1 MPRLARKWGQWFAL
15 VRDLQTG
22 ACLFRR
28 RQGDPSLLSPM
39 SVFGRE
45 IIHKTRVSVN
55 RKVTFGDLWLMLGL
69 GSFYSLDV
77 DSETMGKRRA
87 IAAIEPIKS
96 DTGFVADS
104 LGSFDG
110 YWSSSGFIL
119 AISVLFQICA
129 PREFSLINSESL
141 ACVARSHRD
150 ILGCP
155 NVTTPFL
162 SEASS

>member
-55 RKVTFGDLWLMLGL
+55 RKVTVRDLCLMLGL

-87 IAAIEPIKS
+87 IAAIEPIKGNAVLLA
-96 DTGFVADS
+96 DTEGG
-104 LGSFDG
+104 LDG
-110 YWSSSGFIL
+110 
-119 AISVLFQICA
+119 
-129 PREFSLINSESL
+129 
-141 ACVARSHRD
+141 
-150 ILGCP
+150 
-155 NVTTPFL
+155 
-162 SEASS
+162 